1 MKGPIVSIDVSN
13 GNSHFQC
20 FIQRGTKMGK
30 VHRIQH
36 TVEGF
41 RFLKSKVEELAM
53 KIKESVLAVYEA
65 TGVYTKPL
73 QRFLEKNEN
82 KQSRSRRCNQRNSG
96 KQKHIT
102 RKQIKKILNP

>member
-1 MKGPIVSIDVSN
+1 
-13 GNSHFQC
+13 
-20 FIQRGTKMGK
+20 MGK
-30 VHRIQH
+30 VHQIYH

-41 RFLKSKVEELAM
+41 SFLKSKVEELTM

>member
-1 MKGPIVSIDVSN
+1 
-13 GNSHFQC
+13 
-20 FIQRGTKMGK
+20 MGK
-30 VHRIQH
+30 VHQIYH

-41 RFLKSKVEELAM
+41 SFLKSKVEELAM

-102 RKQIKKILNP
+102 RKPLKKILNP